1 MIAVVTL
8 MLCSVSG
15 DYYFEEDYYN
25 TYDQIYRRQDDF
37 DTVRVIDEGISNI
50 LSGLPGQVRH
60 QHYVQS
66 IYRMLFK
73 VRTARDAAAVSTAQA
88 NRLSLSYG
96 LGVAIGT
103 ALTIQV
109 RLGIIVLKL

>member
-1 MIAVVTL
+1 MSPIMIAVVTL

-50 LSGLPGQVRH
+50 LSALPGQVLH
-60 QHYVQS
+60 QHCVQS
-66 IYRMLFK
+66 
-73 VRTARDAAAVSTAQA
+73 V
-88 NRLSLSYG
+88 
-96 LGVAIGT
+96 
-103 ALTIQV
+103 
-109 RLGIIVLKL
+109 